1 MKDLY
6 SLFTSRCDYLDENSF
21 FGFLFVDPHL
31 ELSLEEFNKIMHAF
45 VSKDTIDAFEIS
57 PLYTAMRMLHKSD
70 PEARNGWEETMHHL
84 LDLGPNLHVNLMVEG
99 STILDQIMDIAQSP
113 FESQEVC
120 EEWLLV
126 LGSFGLDIEEYLQTE
141 RLYQYEGSVPILSP
155 HLWSSHF
162 TDDGLYRYTIF
173 SKDSPRVS
181 WDWAFD
187 PEGHATEVIHEFRN
201 LGPMSHEPFEDYQNP
216 EKMFNWPYFYP
227 KWQSFRGAFY
237 HYMSTEEVR
246 SSCKIYIA
254 VFEKRFERRWL
265 KRGGKLQR
273 AQGIKKGPRVPGAWI
288 D

>member
-1 MKDLY
+1 
-6 SLFTSRCDYLDENSF
+6 
-21 FGFLFVDPHL
+21 
-31 ELSLEEFNKIMHAF
+31 MHDF
-45 VSKDTIDAFEIS
+45 VSKVTIDAFEIS
-57 PLYTAMRMLHKSD
+57 PLYTAMRMLHKSE
-70 PEARNGWEETMHHL
+70 PEARNGWERTIHHL
-84 LDLGPNLHVNLMVEG
+84 LDLGPNLHVNRILKG
-99 STILDQIMDIAQSP
+99 GTILDQIMDIAQFS

-126 LGSFGLDIEEYLQTE
+126 LESFGLDIEEYLQTE
-141 RLYQYEGSVPILSP
+141 RLYQYKDSVPTSVP
-155 HLWSSHF
+155 HMGNFSFLVM
-162 TDDGLYRYTIF
+162 DDYTGRYRYTIF
-173 SKDSPRVS
+173 SKHRPRVS
-181 WDWAFD
+181 WDWTID
-187 PEGHATEVIHEFRN
+187 PEGHAAEVIHEFRN

-246 SSCKIYIA
+246 SSCKISIA